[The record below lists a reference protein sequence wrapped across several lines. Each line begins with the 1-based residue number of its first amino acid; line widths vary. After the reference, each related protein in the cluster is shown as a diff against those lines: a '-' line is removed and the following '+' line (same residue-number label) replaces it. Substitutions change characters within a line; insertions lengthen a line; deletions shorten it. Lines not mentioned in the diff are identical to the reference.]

1 MPKTYTKIL
10 TIAGSDSGGGAGVQA
25 DIKTFSALGCYAMSV
40 ITALTAQNTVRVSG
54 IFPVPAAFV
63 AKQIDAI
70 FEDIGA
76 DAVKIGMLNDA
87 AIIRAVAE
95 RLKAHHAKNI
105 VLDPVMVAKSG
116 DKLLQSEAIN
126 ALKSELFPI
135 VKLLT
140 PNLPEA
146 EVLLGGEIL
155 TRKDMEDAAKA
166 LKMFGAR
173 AVLVKGGHSN
183 ETTCADCLLS
193 DDQRIHWFENP
204 RIETEN
210 THGTGCT
217 LSSAI
222 AAYMGKGQTIK
233 DAVASAKAYIS
244 EAIQA
249 GKDYRLGNGHGPV
262 RHFYKFWE

>member
-1 MPKTYTKIL
+1 MTYIKLL

-25 DIKTFSALGCYAMSV
+25 DMKTFSALGCYAMSV

-95 RLKAHHAKNI
+95 RLKVHHAKNI

-135 VKLLT
+135 VGLLT

-146 EVLLGGEIL
+146 EVLLDGEIH
-155 TRKDMEDAAKA
+155 TRKDMEDAAKG

-183 ETTCADCLLS
+183 EATCADCLLTA
-193 DDQRIHWFENP
+193 DNQIHWFENP
-204 RIETEN
+204 RIDTQN

-222 AAYMGKGQTIK
+222 AAFIGKGTGTAE
-233 DAVASAKAYIS
+233 AVAKGKTYIS
-244 EAIQA
+244 EAIEA
-249 GKDYRLGNGHGPV
+249 GKAHRLGKGHGPV
-262 RHFYKFWE
+262 KHFYKLWK